1 MKLQFIFLA
10 GMVLSLAACNT
21 ATPEQSFDVAVL
33 NANTLSRF
41 GGKEI
46 YEMLQ
51 ETPQAYDEKSKA
63 MVQSSYVDHVKFRIA
78 YSEKAYNDVQ
88 ALAETEETKPMI
100 EASKDLFGYTIDKEK
115 NGYLSI
121 AAMKDAHVSDDSIK
135 LAAVKFNELYEDAF
149 GKKYDKLMELGKT
162 FADKHHIKVEF
173 HKF

>member
-1 MKLQFIFLA
+1 MKLRTILSTGLA
-10 GMVLSLAACNT
+10 FSLAACNT
-21 ATPEQSFDVAVL
+21 VTPEKAFDVAVL

-46 YEMLQ
+46 FEMLQ
-51 ETPQAYDEKSKA
+51 EPPQAYDEKTKQMA
-63 MVQSSYVDHVKFRIA
+63 QSSYVDHVKFRIA

-88 ALAETEETKPMI
+88 ALAATEETKPMI
-100 EASKDLFGYTIDKEK
+100 EASKDLFSYTIDKEK

-135 LAAVKFNELYEDAF
+135 LAAIKFEQLYQQAF
-149 GKKYDKLMELGKT
+149 SQKYDKLMDLGKT